1 MPNVSVFVSG
11 SRMPSVEQRARF
23 NAACTTLCTGILQ
36 AALEKVH
43 IIFVPV
49 EPGVGHDAYI
59 EVKYR
64 EETFRPAA
72 VMKEFLDELDRLSKE
87 TLGCTT
93 RLRCF
98 GYPAHLIHA
107 LN

>member
-1 MPNVSVFVSG
+1 MPNVSVFIARSHVPDG
-11 SRMPSVEQRARF
+11 ERLARF
-23 NAACTTLCTGILQ
+23 TAECTDLCTGILK

-43 IIFVPV
+43 IIFVAV
-49 EPGVGHDAYI
+49 EPGFGHDAYV

-64 EETFRPAA
+64 EETFRTPP
-72 VMKEFLDELDRLSKE
+72 VMQAFLAELDRLTKD

-98 GYPAHLIHA
+98 GYPAPLIHG